1 MASRGQ
7 AASAAPKT
15 PELIVVVD
23 TTPPKVRLGAR
34 RGPTGETIVHWQI
47 EELHPKPGSLSIQ
60 YRGAATM
67 PWRTIKFEHPQPG
80 ATGPV
85 ASGEVALYPPAD
97 VAQLELRAEVF
108 DLAGN
113 AGVSQTRINLRDLG
127 PAALTP
133 ASPSSPLSPLSPSSP
148 TAATSTTTPPPAA
161 VTPIADNTQR
171 PPTGQQDGDAWR
183 ASPDPPPTT
192 WPAARA
198 SSPNQVA
205 NDRGPAG
212 GDLSAG
218 PLRSASGQT
227 RVDISDQ
234 GKVQTQDGSVAVQF
248 NQPGRDQ
255 LVGFD
260 GQNRSRPKT
269 AGGGSTG
276 PATGSIAGAAPSS
289 AATGL
294 PPTAKLNMINS
305 RIFEL
310 DYDLESVG
318 PSGVKQ
324 IELWG
329 TRDGGRTWKRFAVDE
344 SKRSPLVVTVPE
356 AGIYG
361 FRLVVESGA
370 GRSDS
375 PPQSG
380 DPPKIWIGV
389 DLTKPTVRITSA
401 AQGSDA
407 DSNNLNISWQA
418 SDNMMLAARP
428 ISLSFSQTP
437 GGPWIPMAS
446 GLANTGHYSWPI
458 DNQTPSRIYLR
469 IEARDEAGNIGVYET
484 TQPVAVDQ
492 MVPKARIRDV
502 HPVGQSGLR
511 LAAPSD
517 LR

>member
-1 MASRGQ
+1 
-7 AASAAPKT
+7 
-15 PELIVVVD
+15 
-23 TTPPKVRLGAR
+23 
-34 RGPTGETIVHWQI
+34 
-47 EELHPKPGSLSIQ
+47 
-60 YRGAATM
+60 M
-67 PWRTIKFEHPQPG
+67 PWQTVRFVHPQPG

-108 DLAGN
+108 DVAGN

-127 PAALTP
+127 PAALP
-133 ASPSSPLSPLSPSSP
+133 PSSPSSPSSP
-148 TAATSTTTPPPAA
+148 AATNSTTTPPPAA
-161 VTPIADNTQR
+161 VAPAANAAQR
-171 PPTGQQDGDAWR
+171 PLASQQDGDTWR
-183 ASPDPPPTT
+183 ASPDPPPAT
-192 WPAARA
+192 WPPARA

-205 NDRGPAG
+205 NDRAPAD
-212 GDLSAG
+212 GDLPAS
-218 PLRSASGQT
+218 PLRPAPSQT
-227 RVDISDQ
+227 RVDISDR
-234 GKVQTQDGSVAVQF
+234 GKVQTQDGAVDVQI
-248 NQPGRDQ
+248 NPPGRDQ
-255 LVGFD
+255 LVGLD
-260 GQNRSRPKT
+260 GQNRLPPD
-269 AGGGSTG
+269 AGGGQSTV
-276 PATGSIAGAAPSS
+276 PATGSIAGGASSS

-310 DYDLESVG
+310 EYDLESVG

-329 TRDGGRTWKRFAVDE
+329 TRDGGRTWTRFAVDQ

-407 DSNNLNISWQA
+407 DANNLNISWQA

-428 ISLSFSQTP
+428 ISLSFSEAP

-458 DNQTPSRIYLR
+458 DNNTPSRIYLR

-484 TQPVAVDQ
+484 TQPIAVDQ

-502 HPVGQSGLR
+502 HPVGQSGLKIAEPGYTR
-511 LAAPSD
+511 
-517 LR
+517 